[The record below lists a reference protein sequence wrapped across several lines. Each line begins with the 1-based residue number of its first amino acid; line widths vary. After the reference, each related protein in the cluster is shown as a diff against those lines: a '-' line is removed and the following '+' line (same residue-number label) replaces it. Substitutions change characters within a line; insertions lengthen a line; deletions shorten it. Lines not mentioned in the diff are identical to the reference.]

1 MTDNNPFVETKSV
14 APAVLGAALVGS
26 FVFVLGLVLLFHVRP
41 PMLPRPNGAV
51 PFDLSDFGF
60 FGQRFLMGAE
70 CNAGLAKL
78 IGIDCRL
85 AVLSRLIAILGS
97 SASTLMSALLLLTAP
112 VVSGVI
118 TYVMI
123 YEQTPK
129 RENVRTLRGRRPLFD
144 GDARASLRR
153 RIARTGR
160 VLARGLWLAPH
171 VQLTPAV
178 EGYNMLAIG
187 TQGSG
192 KTSTLRALIE
202 QFLKRGDHVL
212 LHDVK
217 GDMTA
222 GAPVERAILVA
233 PHDARSWAY
242 DIADDIQ
249 NLQHAREF
257 AAHCVPRSD
266 HDSLWGDGTRGVWA
280 DLVMALSFET
290 NRRWSWPDLADALL
304 SPGMEL
310 KERLNRH
317 GAGSASQLVFGS
329 ADPEE
334 NRTTM
339 SILITLW
346 VAALTVVLPLA
357 HAWRD
362 VPAAGRF
369 SLHRWI
375 DGGGKLPRVIIL
387 QKSSEYP
394 TLSTAVGAFIVDRLA
409 GLAMRPGR
417 ERNPPTRLTLCL
429 DELPECGKLHRL
441 PNLLNVGREF
451 GVVTVAAVQDIA
463 SLIDLYGE
471 NTTRTLLARFR
482 IKLVHQLDA
491 GDTAERVV
499 KLLGERMVEYPG
511 PKEHDPQTGRV
522 FRKPVRE
529 IVPVFAMDRLEDEL
543 GVRVEGDNTIA
554 RVLVMGL
561 GNPAIFDMPVTGWPD
576 RRPGHVPAKWL
587 GEEETF

>member
-1 MTDNNPFVETKSV
+1 MTDNPFVETKPV
-14 APAVLGAALVGS
+14 ASAVLGATLVGS
-26 FVFVLGLVLLFHVRP
+26 FIFALGLVLLFHVRP
-41 PMLPRPNGAV
+41 PMLPRSYGAV
-51 PFDLSDFGF
+51 PFDLSDLARFGR
-60 FGQRFLMGAE
+60 RFLMGAE
-70 CNAGLAKL
+70 CNAGLTKL

-85 AVLSRLIAILGS
+85 SVLSRLIAVLGS
-97 SASTLMSALLLLTAP
+97 SASALMSALLLLTAP
-112 VVSGVI
+112 VVSAAM
-118 TYVMI
+118 TYCAI

-144 GDARASLRR
+144 ADARASLRR
-153 RIARTGR
+153 RIAETGR
-160 VLARGLWLAPH
+160 ALARGLWLAPH

-178 EGYNMLAIG
+178 EGYNVLAIG

-192 KTSTLRALIE
+192 KTSTFRALIE
-202 QFLKRGDHVL
+202 QVVERGDHL
-212 LHDVK
+212 LIHDVK
-217 GDMTA
+217 GDRTA
-222 GAPVERAILVA
+222 GAPVDRAILIA

-249 NLQHAREF
+249 NLEHAREF

-304 SPGMEL
+304 SPGLEI
-310 KERLNRH
+310 KERLDRH
-317 GAGSASQLVFGS
+317 GSGSASRLVFGS

-357 HAWRD
+357 HAWGD
-362 VPAAGRF
+362 IPATGRF
-369 SLHRWI
+369 SLRRWI
-375 DGGGKLPRVIIL
+375 DGDGKLPRVIIL

-417 ERNPPTRLTLCL
+417 ERNPATRLTLCL

-441 PNLLNVGREF
+441 PNLLNVGREL
-451 GVVTVAAVQDIA
+451 GVVTIAAVQDIA
-463 SLIDLYGE
+463 SLIELYGE
-471 NTTRTLLARFR
+471 NTTGTLLARFR
-482 IKLVHQLDA
+482 IKLVHQLNA
-491 GDTAERVV
+491 GNTAERVV
-499 KLLGERMVEYPG
+499 KLLGERTVEYPG
-511 PKEHDPQTGRV
+511 SKEHDARTGRMI
-522 FRKPVRE
+522 RKPVRE
-529 IVPVFAMDRLEDEL
+529 MVPVFPMDRLEDEL
-543 GVRVEGDNTIA
+543 GVRVEGDKTIA
-554 RVLVMGL
+554 RVLIMGL
-561 GNPAIFDMPVTGWPD
+561 GNPAILDMPVTGWPD
-576 RRPGHVPAKWL
+576 RRPGHVPATWL
-587 GEEETF
+587 GGDEAI